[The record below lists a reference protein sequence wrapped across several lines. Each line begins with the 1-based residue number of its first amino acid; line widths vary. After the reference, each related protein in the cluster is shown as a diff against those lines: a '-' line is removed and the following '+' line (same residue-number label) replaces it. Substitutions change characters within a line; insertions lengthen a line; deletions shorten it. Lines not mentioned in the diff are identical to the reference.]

1 MNQAEEM
8 DPVNLA
14 FANQLIFDKIR
25 TFLPKLGPTL
35 RLVCKTWNDRILSSS
50 RPKLVLKLYRYCFQ
64 NHDLCCDPLTFQR
77 FIMTMDPRLATH
89 VQLWSRY
96 FCVYVPDFRKERD
109 QHFKSLMVRL
119 SHLCEKFGDM
129 IQTLVV
135 LVRASM
141 LPILYELLSRCCP
154 NLKNLRIMEWTLTP
168 SERGEETSLAWDE

>member
-50 RPKLVLKLYRYCFQ
+50 RPKLVLKL
-64 NHDLCCDPLTFQR
+64 
-77 FIMTMDPRLATH
+77 
-89 VQLWSRY
+89 
-96 FCVYVPDFRKERD
+96 
-109 QHFKSLMVRL
+109 
-119 SHLCEKFGDM
+119 
-129 IQTLVV
+129 
-135 LVRASM
+135 
-141 LPILYELLSRCCP
+141 CCP

-168 SERGEETSLAWDE
+168 SERGEETSLAWGRLPVRPNLVELHIETSKRRNEGVVRLRELTQLLVNSAPALRLVIVPDYVEFEDLKVKGNVKVIRQVYKWEVASGSN